1 MTISMCLAKLNEIEK
16 VFLFSKIIIWSEKL
30 SDNKCN
36 AFYYFD
42 LSYYFIHKTC
52 F

>member
-1 MTISMCLAKLNEIEK
+1 MCLAKLREIEI

-36 AFYYFD
+36 IFLLF
-42 LSYYFIHKTC
+42 
-52 F
+52 